1 MLAGEFTADAHPH
14 CENPLT
20 YATRTHRT
28 HPGAERRQ
36 RPSDCRRSA
45 WCCWGPWA
53 GAFRK
58 IKSGKVGPAEAPCRI
73 RLGDRSLGPVQ
84 GKAASTTLRAIAP
97 ARRVGGVSSGRGRR
111 SAARFGNW
119 TGCRRDC
126 GAGMETFRASRQL
139 RIPGGCE
146 RIPPVGAFAPR
157 PGSWC
162 RSTQLA
168 GRGWFGCRVACAA
181 AQRSDVTRRSR
192 KPCLRLARAQQLL
205 RQEAEYAQCQRDR
218 TPSSLKEIGVTGVDA
233 GRCIH
238 GGLRSGFRRLARWL
252 VPLRL
257 GGPAQE

>member
-84 GKAASTTLRAIAP
+84 GKAASITLRAIAP

-146 RIPPVGAFAPR
+146 RIPPVGHSA
-157 PGSWC
+157 
-162 RSTQLA
+162 
-168 GRGWFGCRVACAA
+168 VA
-181 AQRSDVTRRSR
+181 
-192 KPCLRLARAQQLL
+192 RL
-205 RQEAEYAQCQRDR
+205 
-218 TPSSLKEIGVTGVDA
+218 
-233 GRCIH
+233 
-238 GGLRSGFRRLARWL
+238 L
-252 VPLRL
+252 VPLDTVGRARL
-257 GGPAQE
+257 VRVPGSVRCRSAVGRDQTVQEAVPVTRESATASPPGSRVCTVSARPNSVVSQRDWSDRP